1 MITESAIYWVLK
13 LDELRGI
20 CVVVCVI
27 SGLLSCGS
35 LIGWIVNAMDKDDVK
50 SAKSLFFKAISVFM
64 LGLVIGAL
72 LPSTKQMAMIKVIP
86 AITNSEFAADMSKDA
101 KELYKM
107 GIEAIKEQLT
117 NKNNG
122 KPSK

>member
-27 SGLLSCGS
+27 SGMLSFGS
-35 LIGWIVNAMDKDDVK
+35 LIGWVVNVTDGDAVK
-50 SAKSLFFKAISVFM
+50 AAKALFFKAISVLM
-64 LGLVIGAL
+64 LGLVIGVL
-72 LPSTKQMAMIKVIP
+72 LPSTKQMAMVKVIP
-86 AITNSEFAADMSKDA
+86 AIANSEVVVDMSKDA

-122 KPSK
+122 ETSK